1 MVYRFYYIFW
11 RRILEKGRVCFYREF
26 EFKNIDVWGKLLYFY
41 VIYILV
47 VEIEDNEDIWKIFGV
62 LIMLVRVED
71 SVVEKIF
78 VKIRGLNVEVI
89 LIVYK

>member
-1 MVYRFYYIFW
+1 M
-11 RRILEKGRVCFYREF
+11 
-26 EFKNIDVWGKLLYFY
+26 LYFY

-47 VEIEDNEDIWKIFGV
+47 VEKEDNEDIWKIFGV

-89 LIVYK
+89 LIVYKWKFRVYVYIWLLIGNYSEM

>member
-1 MVYRFYYIFW
+1 MGFW
-11 RRILEKGRVCFYREF
+11 
-26 EFKNIDVWGKLLYFY
+26 WKLLYFY

-47 VEIEDNEDIWKIFGV
+47 VEKEDNEDIWKIFGV

-89 LIVYK
+89 LIVYKWKFRVYVYIWLLIGNYSEM

>member
-1 MVYRFYYIFW
+1 M
-11 RRILEKGRVCFYREF
+11 
-26 EFKNIDVWGKLLYFY
+26 LYFY

-47 VEIEDNEDIWKIFGV
+47 VEKEDNEDIWKIFGV

-89 LIVYK
+89 LIVYKWKFWIYIYIWLLIGNYSEM

>member
-1 MVYRFYYIFW
+1 MEFW
-11 RRILEKGRVCFYREF
+11 
-26 EFKNIDVWGKLLYFY
+26 WKLLYFY

-47 VEIEDNEDIWKIFGV
+47 VEKEDNEDIWKIFGV

-89 LIVYK
+89 LIVYKWKFRVYVYIWLLIGNYSEM

>member
-1 MVYRFYYIFW
+1 MFG
-11 RRILEKGRVCFYREF
+11 ILVEIV
-26 EFKNIDVWGKLLYFY
+26 VFY

-47 VEIEDNEDIWKIFGV
+47 VEKEDNEDIWKIFGV

-89 LIVYK
+89 LIVYKWKFSVYVYIWLLIGNYSEM

>member
-1 MVYRFYYIFW
+1 M
-11 RRILEKGRVCFYREF
+11 
-26 EFKNIDVWGKLLYFY
+26 LYFY

-47 VEIEDNEDIWKIFGV
+47 VEKEDNEDIWKIFGV

-89 LIVYK
+89 LIVYKWSLEFMFIFGY

>member
-1 MVYRFYYIFW
+1 M
-11 RRILEKGRVCFYREF
+11 
-26 EFKNIDVWGKLLYFY
+26 LYFY

-47 VEIEDNEDIWKIFGV
+47 VEKEDNEDIWKIFGV

-89 LIVYK
+89 LIVYKWKFRVYVYI

>member
-1 MVYRFYYIFW
+1 M
-11 RRILEKGRVCFYREF
+11 
-26 EFKNIDVWGKLLYFY
+26 LYFY

-89 LIVYK
+89 LIVYKWKFRVYVYIWLLIGNYSEM

>member
-1 MVYRFYYIFW
+1 MGFW
-11 RRILEKGRVCFYREF
+11 
-26 EFKNIDVWGKLLYFY
+26 WKLLYFY

-47 VEIEDNEDIWKIFGV
+47 VEKKDNEDIWKIFGV

-89 LIVYK
+89 LIVYKWKFRVYVYIWLLIGNYNEM

>member
-1 MVYRFYYIFW
+1 MGF
-11 RRILEKGRVCFYREF
+11 
-26 EFKNIDVWGKLLYFY
+26 WGKLLYFY

-47 VEIEDNEDIWKIFGV
+47 VEKEDNEDIWKIFGV

>member
-1 MVYRFYYIFW
+1 MFG
-11 RRILEKGRVCFYREF
+11 IL
-26 EFKNIDVWGKLLYFY
+26 GKIVVFY

-89 LIVYK
+89 LIVYKWKFWIYVYIWKLIGNYSEM

>member
-1 MVYRFYYIFW
+1 MGFW
-11 RRILEKGRVCFYREF
+11 WKF
-26 EFKNIDVWGKLLYFY
+26 LYFY

-47 VEIEDNEDIWKIFGV
+47 VEKEDNEDIWKIFGV

-89 LIVYK
+89 LIVYKWKFSVYVYIWLLIGNYSEM